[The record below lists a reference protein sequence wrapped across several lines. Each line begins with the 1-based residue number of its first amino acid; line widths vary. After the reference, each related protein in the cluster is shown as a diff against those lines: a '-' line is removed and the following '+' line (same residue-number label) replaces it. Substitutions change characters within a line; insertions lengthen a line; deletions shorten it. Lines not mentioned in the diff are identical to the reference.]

1 MQIVIS
7 LLGGLGLFLYG
18 MNLMGESLE
27 KVAGSKMKKIIELL
41 TKNIFMGV
49 LLGAVVTAVIQ
60 SSSAT
65 TVMVVGFVNAGL
77 MGLPQAVGV
86 IMGANIGTT
95 VTAQIVSFDLTGMA
109 PLALGI
115 GILLYLFAGN
125 EKYKQAAYSI
135 WGFIKEYL
143 VDKRN
148 NSEWFWL
155 TDENGKPYE
164 NKPLVEPWK
173 CPYHN
178 GRMCM
183 EIIKRI

>member
-65 TVMVVGFVNAGL
+65 TVMVVGFVNASGAI
-77 MGLPQAVGV
+77 PVKSNDTICAV
-86 IMGANIGTT
+86 T
-95 VTAQIVSFDLTGMA
+95 VVPILA

-125 EKYKQAAYSI
+125 EKYKQVGEVFI
-135 WGFIKEYL
+135 GFGLLFTGMESMKLAVSPLAEYKGFTVSL
-143 VDKRN
+143 SSSLNGALDSFKR
-148 NSEWFWL
+148 
-155 TDENGKPYE
+155 
-164 NKPLVEPWK
+164 
-173 CPYHN
+173 
-178 GRMCM
+178 
-183 EIIKRI
+183 